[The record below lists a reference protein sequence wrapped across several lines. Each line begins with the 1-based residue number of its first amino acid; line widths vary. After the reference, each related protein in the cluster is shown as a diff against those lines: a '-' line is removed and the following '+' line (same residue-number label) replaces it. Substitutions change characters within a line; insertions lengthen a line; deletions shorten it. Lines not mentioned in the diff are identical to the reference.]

1 MSVEKKQKNNKNPS
15 DFKQKVKNKHHLPD
29 SRYPETGL
37 VLSRLQ
43 FQVEVFRYANIY
55 AEYSMTILL
64 QAEQSLDKE
73 NN

>member
-1 MSVEKKQKNNKNPS
+1 MILGEKNNPL
-15 DFKQKVKNKHHLPD
+15 DFKQEVKNKDQLPD
-29 SRYPETGL
+29 SRYPETRL

-64 QAEQSLDKE
+64 QAEQYVDKDIK
-73 NN
+73 